1 EICKNIADAVIPS
14 ETDEKPVETVVVGI
28 AADYTLKRIPSKNFN
43 LSNKDAI
50 GASSSEILTTAIEA
64 KTDGK
69 VMFFSNLGN
78 CFRMTVGDM
87 PETRYRDN
95 GVTLSQLFGEAQKGE
110 IPVSAF
116 VLGNEE
122 DMKGEL
128 LIYTRQGLIKRSE
141 WKEYQL
147 LKQVFQGYKG
157 KDGDEVFQVE
167 AVKPDSDVFYVTNRG
182 GCTRFEMNE
191 IPLQGRVAGGVRCI
205 NLADDEY
212 VVFAGQVEKDKG
224 DMLMITNKGFL
235 KRLPVTEITKHA
247 RNCKGAKG
255 IEFGV
260 NGSSIV
266 YANYVN
272 QVHYKVAIFD
282 KANVCVVDTSEVS
295 VENKNNKGKL
305 PKGKRGG
312 IAVEK
317 IIQFKTAADK

>member
-1 EICKNIADAVIPS
+1 MDDVTVPS

-28 AADYTLKRIPSKNFN
+28 AADYGIKRIPSKNFN

-50 GASSSEILTTAIEA
+50 GASSSEILTHAIECQ
-64 KTDGK
+64 TDSR

-78 CFRMTVGDM
+78 CFQTTVGDL
-87 PETRYRDN
+87 PEVRYRDN
-95 GVTLSQLFGEAQKGE
+95 GVFLSKLFSEAQAGE
-110 IPVSAF
+110 IPVSVF
-116 VLGNEE
+116 VSNKDEE
-122 DMKGEL
+122 PRGEL

-147 LKQVFQGYKG
+147 LKQAFQGYKG
-157 KDGDEVFQVE
+157 KEGDEVFKVE
-167 AVKPDSDVFYVTNRG
+167 AVQPNSDIFYVTNRG
-182 GCTRFEMNE
+182 GCTRFETVE

-212 VVFAGQVEKDKG
+212 VVYAGQVERDKG
-224 DMLMITNKGFL
+224 DVLMITNRGFL
-235 KRLPVTEITKHA
+235 KRLNVTEITKHA

-255 IEFGV
+255 TEFGV

-272 QVHYKVAIFD
+272 ERHFKVAIFD
-282 KANVCVVDTSEVS
+282 KANVCVVDSSEVS
-295 VENKNNKGKL
+295 VESKNNKGKL
-305 PKGKRGG
+305 PKGKKGG

-317 IIQFKTAADK
+317 IICFKNSADKF